1 MGNSLTQIYSLKSPW
16 VLLGVLLVMHLGAI
30 ASVVCVEI
38 NLAYK
43 VILLVLVLTSLI
55 YWNNFLF
62 GKKCIIKLVKS
73 TDNIWELTQK
83 NGSKFN
89 ASLADERYI
98 ASFLIILRFKSSFR
112 GEVPVIIFKTTID
125 SRAFLQLKKNLFFP
139 I

>member
-1 MGNSLTQIYSLKSPW
+1 MGNSPTQIYSLKSPW
-16 VLLGVLLVMHLGAI
+16 ILFGTLLIMHLGAI
-30 ASVVCVEI
+30 VSVICVEI
-38 NLAYK
+38 TFAYK
-43 VILLVLVLTSLI
+43 AMLLILVLTSLI

-98 ASFLIILRFKSSFR
+98 TSFLIILRFKSSMR
-112 GEVPVIIFKTTID
+112 REVPVIIFKTTID
-125 SRAFLQLKKNLFFP
+125 PHAFLQLKKNLFFP